1 MINLCIFETMLKTRL
16 NEHLIEVGCDEAGR
30 GCLAGPVFAAAV
42 IIPEGVNLD
51 LINDSKQLS
60 EKKRIELRQQIET
73 ECIWAVAAVYQK
85 EIDSIN
91 ILNASIKAMMLAID
105 QIKSPFEHIVI
116 DGNRFKPY
124 KDIPYT
130 TVVKGDSKI
139 KSIAAAS
146 VLAKTHRDDYMA
158 LIAEEFPEYQ
168 WTKNK
173 GYPTM
178 EHRNAIRKIGPCIH
192 HRMSFTLLPQQLSLG
207 L

>member
-146 VLAKTHRDDYMA
+146 VLAKTHRDDYMT

>member
-1 MINLCIFETMLKTRL
+1 
-16 NEHLIEVGCDEAGR
+16 
-30 GCLAGPVFAAAV
+30 LAGPVFAAAV
-42 IIPEGVNLD
+42 IIPEGVKLD

-60 EKKRIELRQQIET
+60 EKKRVLLRQQIEA
-73 ECIWAVAAVYQK
+73 ECVWAVAAVYQK

-116 DGNRFKPY
+116 DGNRFKAY

-146 VLAKTHRDDYMA
+146 VLAKTHRDDYMS
-158 LIAEEFPEYQ
+158 LISKEFPEYQ

-178 EHRNAIRKIGPCIH
+178 EHRDAIRKIGPCIH
-192 HRMSFTLLPQQLSLG
+192 HRMSFTLLPQQLTLG

>member
-1 MINLCIFETMLKTRL
+1 MLKTRL

-42 IIPEGVNLD
+42 IIPEGVKLD

-60 EKKRIELRQQIET
+60 EKKRVLLRQQIEA
-73 ECIWAVAAVYQK
+73 ECVWAVAAVYQK

-146 VLAKTHRDDYMA
+146 VLAKTHRDDYMSH
-158 LIAEEFPEYQ
+158 ISKEFPEYQ

-178 EHRNAIRKIGPCIH
+178 EHRDAIRKIGPCIH
-192 HRMSFTLLPQQLSLG
+192 HRMSFTLLPQQLTLG

>member
-1 MINLCIFETMLKTRL
+1 
-16 NEHLIEVGCDEAGR
+16 
-30 GCLAGPVFAAAV
+30 
-42 IIPEGVNLD
+42 
-51 LINDSKQLS
+51 
-60 EKKRIELRQQIET
+60 
-73 ECIWAVAAVYQK
+73 
-85 EIDSIN
+85 
-91 ILNASIKAMMLAID
+91 MLAID

-146 VLAKTHRDDYMA
+146 VLAKTHRDDYMS
-158 LIAEEFPEYQ
+158 LISKEFPEYQ

-178 EHRNAIRKIGPCIH
+178 EHRDAIRKIGPCIH

>member
-1 MINLCIFETMLKTRL
+1 MLKTRL

-42 IIPEGVNLD
+42 IIPEGVKLD

-146 VLAKTHRDDYMA
+146 VLAKTHRDDYMS
-158 LIAEEFPEYQ
+158 LISKEFPEYQ

-178 EHRNAIRKIGPCIH
+178 EHRDAIRKIGPCIH